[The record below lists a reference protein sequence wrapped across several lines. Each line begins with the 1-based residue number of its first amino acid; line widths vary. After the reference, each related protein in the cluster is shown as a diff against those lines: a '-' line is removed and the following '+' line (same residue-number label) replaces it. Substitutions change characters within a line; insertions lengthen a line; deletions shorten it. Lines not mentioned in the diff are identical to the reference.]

1 MPRLKASS
9 DVPGALSER
18 EAETLLW
25 GYPLL
30 DGWQKIHEWQAWLH
44 GPQARALWK
53 RYRSR
58 LIKEWLNGLPRDL
71 PVASRLYDSKRQ
83 QAELEAMMRAKW
95 AKYDRRRPGPP
106 KRADAGARKAGFVQ

>member
-44 GPQARALWK
+44 GPRARALWK

-58 LIKEWLNGLPRDL
+58 LIAEWLNGLPRDL

-83 QAELEAMMRAKW
+83 QAELEAMMQAKW

-106 KRADAGARKAGFVQ
+106 KAADAPARKAGSVQ

>member
-58 LIKEWLNGLPRDL
+58 LVNEWLQGLPRL
-71 PVASRLYDSKRQ
+71 G
-83 QAELEAMMRAKW
+83 RAQP
-95 AKYDRRRPGPP
+95 RRPLKALLPAAEQVDAVNKQHLLR
-106 KRADAGARKAGFVQ
+106 KRKCPRGLT

>member
-1 MPRLKASS
+1 MPRLKATSS
-9 DVPGALSER
+9 EAAGALTER

-58 LIKEWLNGLPRDL
+58 LINEWLNGLPRDL

-83 QAELEAMMRAKW
+83 QAELEAMMR
-95 AKYDRRRPGPP
+95 
-106 KRADAGARKAGFVQ
+106 

>member
-58 LIKEWLNGLPRDL
+58 LVSEWLQGLPREL
-71 PVASRLYDSKRQ
+71 PAASRLYDSKRQ
-83 QAELEAMMRAKW
+83 RAELEALMASKW
-95 AKYDRRRPGPP
+95 AKYERRKAAPPRP
-106 KRADAGARKAGFVQ
+106 ADAGARKAGFVQ